1 MNRRIP
7 WNSGCFDEIELVY
20 SKAAED
26 ETAARIL
33 EELELGALA
42 EAKAHCAMV
51 RIQKRS
57 CTPEQYD
64 CLPLSVKEHL
74 IGMLSEAGLA
84 DINAQVNNPKITM
97 RLSPRIQQLRCCTA
111 FTILN
116 RLEKLDGTFDMFQP
130 NAILE
135 LQVPI
140 GGKRGLTQIEMLISL
155 LYPWLSVTEVSS
167 GELAEGLM

>member
-1 MNRRIP
+1 MNRRIS
-7 WNSGCFDEIELVY
+7 WSSGCFDEIELVY

-26 ETAARIL
+26 ETASRIL
-33 EELELGALA
+33 EDLELGALA

-64 CLPLSVKEHL
+64 ILPLSVKEHL
-74 IGMLSEAGLA
+74 IGMLSETGLA
-84 DINAQVNNPKITM
+84 DINAQVSNPKITM

-116 RLEKLDGTFDMFQP
+116 RLENWTEPSTCFSPMPFWSFRFP
-130 NAILE
+130 
-135 LQVPI
+135 
-140 GGKRGLTQIEMLISL
+140 
-155 LYPWLSVTEVSS
+155 SV
-167 GELAEGLM
+167 EGVGWPRSRC